1 MMKKKQFPVT
11 SKFEGREAEQFSA
24 FGVDDKKRTSD
35 QQQSSGNDGKVQTL
49 QKKKSF
55 FGSVNLK
62 KKVKQ

>member
-1 MMKKKQFPVT
+1 MMKKKQVPVT

-24 FGVDDKKRTSD
+24 LGFDDKKRTSD